1 MTLSLNEFETL
12 CTRAA
17 RGAGLPWGLAEEA
30 GKAARCLAEF
40 GLPGAQLL
48 VRILTHFDGKPL
60 SERGCEAL
68 DGPWRREGGPMCPLI
83 VGAAL
88 SDCARRL
95 ETCGSIEMRNLEC
108 PVLLLPHAAEAARQR
123 GGSISVE
130 WQGVRAVVQDGRF
143 SIAGA
148 DADLLCARTD
158 RLLCRFGGKLSQPLP
173 RRSRVTISEICFA
186 QLSDLAFRTY
196 APATDRSR
204 LLGAGPMSD
213 D

>member
-88 SDCARRL
+88 MGTAAVAWGAFCDKIDTGLGRQINTGSDATPTMVGKPCDF
-95 ETCGSIEMRNLEC
+95 
-108 PVLLLPHAAEAARQR
+108 
-123 GGSISVE
+123 
-130 WQGVRAVVQDGRF
+130 RAVKTSSASG
-143 SIAGA
+143 
-148 DADLLCARTD
+148 
-158 RLLCRFGGKLSQPLP
+158 
-173 RRSRVTISEICFA
+173 E
-186 QLSDLAFRTY
+186 
-196 APATDRSR
+196 
-204 LLGAGPMSD
+204 
-213 D
+213 